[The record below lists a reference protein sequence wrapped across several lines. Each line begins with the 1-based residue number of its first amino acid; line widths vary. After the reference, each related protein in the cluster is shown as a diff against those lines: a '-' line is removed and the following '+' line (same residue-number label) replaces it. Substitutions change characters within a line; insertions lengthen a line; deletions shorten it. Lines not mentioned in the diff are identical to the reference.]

1 MRLEDGNLLIVVA
14 QFKPKR
20 AIADY
25 ANRWGIETLF
35 GIFKSRGFCLEA
47 THLREVQRVSNTG
60 PADIGPG
67 LGLGQCSMV
76 ASGATDSHQV
86 PWAGG

>member
-1 MRLEDGNLLIVVA
+1 MRLEGGSLLIVVT

-25 ANRWGIETLF
+25 ANRWGIETRF

-47 THLREVQRVSNTG
+47 THLRQRG
-60 PADIGPG
+60 G
-67 LGLGQCSMV
+67 L
-76 ASGATDSHQV
+76 ASYW
-86 PWAGG
+86 PY